1 MTRLPD
7 RRAFGAALALGF
19 LAYLAALACW
29 FPLRTHYAGA
39 VAAVATGAAFP
50 LARIDG
56 SVTVE
61 RSPRAIIFLY
71 RLVHRAGREVSQ
83 VRQRFLNAPDVPL
96 ALATALALGF
106 LSLRRRFVAAALTL
120 ALLFLAH
127 VALVAWTAADLQAI
141 VVRDEMSVAQK
152 HVTLPMV
159 ARRLEAWGD
168 TSPILVLGVTLLTG
182 LRLRAPRRPS
192 GGSTA
197 T

>member
-7 RRAFGAALALGF
+7 RRAFGTAIGLGL
-19 LAYLAALACW
+19 LAYLAALALW
-29 FPLRTHYAGA
+29 FPLRAHYAGA
-39 VAAVATGAAFP
+39 VAAVATRAAFP

-61 RSPRAIIFLY
+61 RSPRAIVFLY
-71 RLVHRAGREVSQ
+71 RLVDRAEREVSQ

-96 ALATALALGF
+96 AVAAALALGF
-106 LSLRRRFVAAALTL
+106 LSLRRRLVAAALTL

-127 VALVAWTAADLQAI
+127 VTLVAWTAADLQAI
-141 VVRDEMSVAQK
+141 VVRNEMSVAEK
-152 HVTLPMV
+152 HATLPVV

-168 TSPILVLGVTLLTG
+168 TSPILVLGVALLVG

-192 GGSTA
+192 GGSAA

>member
-1 MTRLPD
+1 M
-7 RRAFGAALALGF
+7 
-19 LAYLAALACW
+19 
-29 FPLRTHYAGA
+29 
-39 VAAVATGAAFP
+39 ATGAAFP